1 MPKRRHGARSGLLA
15 VATLLALAPFG
26 ASAAAA
32 TATLSQRTLSLP
44 IGRLLL
50 LVPVTGDLR
59 YRLRDGRAEIDGRLT
74 ADLAEVRQRA
84 PAVLSALLADS
95 RAAIG

>member
-1 MPKRRHGARSGLLA
+1 M
-15 VATLLALAPFG
+15 ATLLALAPFG

-74 ADLAEVRQRA
+74 AHLAEV
-84 PAVLSALLADS
+84 
-95 RAAIG
+95 